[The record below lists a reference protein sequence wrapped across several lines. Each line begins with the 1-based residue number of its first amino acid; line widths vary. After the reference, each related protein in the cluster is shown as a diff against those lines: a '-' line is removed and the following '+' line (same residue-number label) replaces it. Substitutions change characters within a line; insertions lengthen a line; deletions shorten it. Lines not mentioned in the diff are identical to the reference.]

1 MPESNLS
8 KILSN
13 RKNLERI
20 LENLN
25 VGIIAHD
32 LSRQIFYFN
41 EQAEKIT
48 GYNREEVLGKDCH
61 EVFGAPLC
69 GEQCSFCGSKDI
81 FSDTTEYTM
90 NITTKNNEPRRV
102 KMSVTTM
109 KDENNQNFGVLAALT
124 DMTDFLNLSI

>member
-32 LSRQIFYFN
+32 LNRQIFYFN

-48 GYNREEVLGKDCH
+48 GHDREEVLGKDCH

-69 GEQCSFCGSKDI
+69 GGSVLSAATKM
-81 FSDTTEYTM
+81 FLM
-90 NITTKNNEPRRV
+90 KKPNIQLILQRKTVSPDASKCPLP
-102 KMSVTTM
+102 
-109 KDENNQNFGVLAALT
+109 Q
-124 DMTDFLNLSI
+124 